1 MAKYNIGQKVF
12 IFENARFVKEV
23 IITQC
28 SGGFY
33 TVKYLNSKGD
43 FRVRESR
50 LYSTELE
57 AQNSLRKQEE

>member
-12 IFENARFVKEV
+12 IAENAMFIKEV
-23 IITQC
+23 IITQY

-33 TVKYLNSKGD
+33 TVKYPNGKGA

-57 AQNSLRKQEE
+57 AKNSLRK

>member
-1 MAKYNIGQKVF
+1 MAKYNIGQKVY
-12 IFENARFVKEV
+12 IVENASFVKEV
-23 IITQC
+23 IIIQY

-33 TVKYLNSKGD
+33 TVKYPNGKGA

-57 AQNSLRKQEE
+57 AKKSLRK